1 MLHTL
6 VDNVRGQQHESGRQQ
21 RQLERQRQQ
30 RQRQQ
35 QQQQDEQGNPVGQC
49 RLEGARALRARLHDR
64 SLKRYLHDN
73 FGGTTAANEKGE
85 GGLEQGTGVGRHH
98 PGNDPDD
105 ASDSSRAVHAATRVI
120 EGVHRVAQA
129 AVLIERRKPQQDAR
143 KECGAGMG
151 GALEEALRG
160 GTLGRILDSTLQRGR
175 QQGQGRAAAATAT
188 QRRRQQHSLQQ
199 RSQPQGRLQ
208 QGRGARGQQGGPA
221 PHQAAALAVPQRMRR
236 LAARQQLAAQ
246 AFEAN

>member
-6 VDNVRGQQHESGRQQ
+6 VDNVRGQQDESGRQQ

-30 RQRQQ
+30 QQR
-35 QQQQDEQGNPVGQC
+35 QQQDEQGNPVGQC

-64 SLKRYLHDN
+64 SLKQYLHDN
-73 FGGTTAANEKGE
+73 FGGATAAKEKGE
-85 GGLEQGTGVGRHH
+85 GTGAGHHH
-98 PGNDPDD
+98 PGNDPED

-129 AVLIERRKPQQDAR
+129 AVLIERRKPQQNAR

-175 QQGQGRAAAATAT
+175 QQGQGRAATATTT

-208 QGRGARGQQGGPA
+208 QGRGARTQQGGPA
-221 PHQAAALAVPQRMRR
+221 APHQAALSVPQRMRR
-236 LAARQQLAAQ
+236 IAAARQQLA
-246 AFEAN
+246 N